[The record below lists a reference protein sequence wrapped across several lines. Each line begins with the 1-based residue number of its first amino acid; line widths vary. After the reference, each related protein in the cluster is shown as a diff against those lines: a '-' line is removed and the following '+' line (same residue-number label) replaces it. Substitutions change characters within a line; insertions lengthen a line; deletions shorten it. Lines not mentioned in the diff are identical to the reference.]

1 MNPDL
6 LERLSAMSH
15 AQDPTF
21 QIVARTVIKSNGK
34 NKPIISS
41 VVITTVSAV
50 AGSFTL
56 GWPKFSAVPESF
68 TLGWFKAKGVMKL
81 EVTIHYSV

>member
-1 MNPDL
+1 
-6 LERLSAMSH
+6 MSH

-21 QIVARTVIKSNGK
+21 QIVARTVTKSNGK

-41 VVITTVSAV
+41 VVITTVSAI
-50 AGSFTL
+50 AESFTL

-81 EVTIHYSV
+81 EVTIHYCVKMEIGSIEI